1 MSRRPWT
8 TSGTH
13 FRNATLAKERTPMN
27 KTNLGVALVTGASSG
42 IGHATAKAL
51 LEAGFRVFGTSRRA
65 AGERTD
71 GVTMLT
77 CDVTDDASV
86 AKLVDDVL
94 AKAGRID
101 LLVNNAGMGLFGGA
115 EESSTAQAQ
124 ALFDVNV
131 FGVLRVTNAVLPA
144 MRRQGKGRIVNLSSL
159 QGFIPAP
166 YFALYAST
174 KHAIEGY
181 SESLD
186 HELRPFGIRVALVE
200 PAYTRTSFE
209 ENLAAPDQ
217 VLDIYDSA
225 RAGMTLA
232 VRKSMENG
240 DAPEAVAATVL
251 KAATDP
257 APKRRYTAGKM
268 ARQVSLLRRFVP
280 ATAFDKSL
288 RKQLGLPV

>member
-1 MSRRPWT
+1 MS
-8 TSGTH
+8 
-13 FRNATLAKERTPMN
+13 
-27 KTNLGVALVTGASSG
+27 KTNPGVALVTGASTG
-42 IGHATAKAL
+42 IGYATAKAL
-51 LEAGFRVFGTSRRA
+51 QDAGFRVFGTSRRA
-65 AGERTD
+65 VAERSD

-101 LLVNNAGMGLFGGA
+101 LVVNNAGMGMLGGA
-115 EESSTAQAQ
+115 EESSMAQAQ
-124 ALFDVNV
+124 ALFNVNV

-144 MRRQGKGRIVNLSSL
+144 MRRQGKGRIVNLSSV

-166 YFALYAST
+166 FFALYAST

-186 HELRPFGIRVALVE
+186 HELRPFGIRVLLVE

-217 VLDIYDSA
+217 LLDIYDSA
-225 RAGMTLA
+225 RAGMTMA
-232 VRKSMENG
+232 VRKSMEKG
-240 DAPEAVAATVL
+240 DTPEIIAATVL
-251 KAATDP
+251 KAATDSQ
-257 APKRRYTAGKM
+257 PKMRYAAGKM

-280 ATAFDKSL
+280 SSAFDKSL